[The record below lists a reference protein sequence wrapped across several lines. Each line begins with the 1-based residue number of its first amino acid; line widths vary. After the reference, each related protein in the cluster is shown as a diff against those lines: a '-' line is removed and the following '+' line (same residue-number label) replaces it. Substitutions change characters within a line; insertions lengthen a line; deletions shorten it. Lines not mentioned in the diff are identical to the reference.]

1 MILQQ
6 AIDHYGVEHQLNKVD
21 EALKEL
27 IEALEIWRKDHLGIY
42 DLTDE
47 ISDVKIMLKQLE
59 MILQDR
65 HEELNIANMIMTR
78 ECFKLDRL
86 KQRIEDD
93 KNRHGV

>member
-21 EALKEL
+21 EELKEL
-27 IEALEIWRKDHLGIY
+27 IEALVNYREFSMLINELI
-42 DLTDE
+42 DE
-47 ISDVKIMLKQLE
+47 ITDVEIMIPQLKI
-59 MILQDR
+59 ILQDR
-65 HEELNIANMIMTR
+65 HEDLDISSMISDR
-78 ECFKLDRL
+78 RKFKLDRL